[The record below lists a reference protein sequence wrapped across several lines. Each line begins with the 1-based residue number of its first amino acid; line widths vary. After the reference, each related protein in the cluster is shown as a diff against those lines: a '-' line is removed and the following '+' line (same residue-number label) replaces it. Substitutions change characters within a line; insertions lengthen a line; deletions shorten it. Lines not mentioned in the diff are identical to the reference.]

1 MAVYAVGDLQG
12 CLDPLK
18 CLLERVAFDPTKDRL
33 WLVGD
38 LVNRGPQSLETLR
51 FLYAMRESVVSVLGN
66 HDLHLLAVAH
76 KSERLKKSD
85 TLREILEAPDRE
97 PLLDWLR
104 RLPLLHY
111 DEQRKVALV
120 HAGIPPQW
128 SLEKARLRAA
138 EVEQALRDDQRLP
151 LFLDGMYGNEPAK
164 WDKKLHGI
172 DRLRVITNYFTR
184 MRFCTED
191 GKLDLKS
198 KEGLDTAP
206 PGYAPLVQLPFAQ
219 DPRREDH
226 LRPLGGPRRPLRRA
240 RPVRPGYRLR
250 LGRADDPVER
260 RQRRT
265 PELRLRRTAR
275 AGQTR
280 RHARMNPRR
289 PVDALYTG
297 TPT

>member
-18 CLLERVAFDPTKDRL
+18 CLLERVAFDPAKDRL

-128 SLEKARLRAA
+128 SLEK
-138 EVEQALRDDQRLP
+138 
-151 LFLDGMYGNEPAK
+151 PACAQPRWSK
-164 WDKKLHGI
+164 HCATTSACRCSSTACTATSRPSG
-172 DRLRVITNYFTR
+172 TR
-184 MRFCTED
+184 SCMA
-191 GKLDLKS
+191 S
-198 KEGLDTAP
+198 IA
-206 PGYAPLVQLPFAQ
+206 
-219 DPRREDH
+219 
-226 LRPLGGPRRPLRRA
+226 
-240 RPVRPGYRLR
+240 
-250 LGRADDPVER
+250 
-260 RQRRT
+260 
-265 PELRLRRTAR
+265 
-275 AGQTR
+275 
-280 RHARMNPRR
+280 
-289 PVDALYTG
+289 
-297 TPT
+297 

>member
-18 CLLERVAFDPTKDRL
+18 CLLERVAFDPAKDRL

-206 PGYAPLVQLPFAQ
+206 PGYAPGSASL
-219 DPRREDH
+219 
-226 LRPLGGPRRPLRRA
+226 RA
-240 RPVRPGYRLR
+240 RPAARRSSSATGRPSK
-250 LGRADDPVER
+250 A
-260 RQRRT
+260 
-265 PELRLRRTAR
+265 TATSP
-275 AGQTR
+275 ACSPWIPAASG
-280 RHARMNPRR
+280 AR
-289 PVDALYTG
+289 G
-297 TPT
+297 